1 MKFYLTSID
10 YWYEREKKNF
20 TVFIW
25 ESAFVSPIA
34 RRCSISSRA
43 VLKRDKIR
51 TTITKMNHLRTT
63 GRKMNHL
70 RTTGTKMNHKSEG
83 Y

>member
-1 MKFYLTSID
+1 MK
-10 YWYEREKKNF
+10 EEKKNF

-43 VLKRDKIR
+43 VLKRDKN
-51 TTITKMNHLRTT
+51 NHYKNESL
-63 GRKMNHL
+63 
-70 RTTGTKMNHKSEG
+70 KSNRYKNESLKSNP
-83 Y
+83 YKNESQERRLL

>member
-1 MKFYLTSID
+1 MK
-10 YWYEREKKNF
+10 EEKKNF

-43 VLKRDKIR
+43 VLKRDKNNHYKNESLKSNR
-51 TTITKMNHLRTT
+51 YKNDHLRATV
-63 GRKMNHL
+63 K
-70 RTTGTKMNHKSEG
+70 KMNHKSEG